1 MVFTSQLPLHELW
14 LRTEKLRESCH
25 WLPYMDDGECSDPQ
39 RLVFPED
46 VAELI
51 HPITMPENTFKL
63 IATILTLL
71 KVPLLY
77 CRHSTM
83 QDLGLDYVPWA
94 MDSLESLLPIF
105 LNMYPI
111 DLTNSNLILD
121 SRFCMGPQY
130 LKILP
135 GQEEYLQF
143 VLTIMKNCTDCLT
156 NCDKIAATV
165 WWLRFQRLLLVLD
178 KQNRFKMPQ
187 NLFKKIKSNIKH
199 LLKQEENRNNVI
211 YYCEYSLI
219 ECEIGNTE
227 SALNILQA
235 ALSFSQNRMILA
247 STIDEEQTD
256 RCHLHRTLIELHLRT
271 GNTDEALKKIIEYV
285 LEKPAPI
292 DSITDNLINQTT
304 LKFKHI
310 TMQMMKKGLEKL
322 TVAKQFLPY
331 FTTDWII
338 CNGWFLYLTKGGLA
352 CGVFIDEIL
361 TELDEK
367 SDGMM
372 WQKEVLFE
380 FYVAVIFRYCMEN
393 PG

>member
-1 MVFTSQLPLHELW
+1 
-14 LRTEKLRESCH
+14 
-25 WLPYMDDGECSDPQ
+25 MDDGECSDPQ

-51 HPITMPENTFKL
+51 HPITMPENIFKL
-63 IATILTLL
+63 TATILTLL
-71 KVPLLY
+71 KIPLLY

-94 MDSLESLLPIF
+94 MDSLESLIPIF
-105 LNMYPI
+105 LNLYPI
-111 DLTNSNLILD
+111 DLTNLNFVLD

-143 VLTIMKNCTDCLT
+143 VLTIMKNCIDCLT
-156 NCDKIAATV
+156 GCDKIAATV
-165 WWLRFQRLLLVLD
+165 WWLRFQRLLLILD

-187 NLFKKIKSNIKH
+187 NLYKKVKFNIKN

-219 ECEIGNTE
+219 EYEMGNVD
-227 SALNILQA
+227 SSMNVLQA

-247 STIDEEQTD
+247 SSIDEEQTA
-256 RCHLHRTLIELHLRT
+256 RCHLHRTLIELHLRI
-271 GNTDEALKKIIEYV
+271 GDSKEVALKKIMEYV
-285 LEKPAPI
+285 LEKTGPI
-292 DSITDNLINQTT
+292 VTINDDLINQTN

-310 TMQMMKKGLEKL
+310 TLQLMKKNFEKL
-322 TVAKQFLPY
+322 SVAKQFLPY
-331 FTTDWII
+331 FMTDWII
-338 CNGWFLYLTKGGLA
+338 CNGWFLYFTNGGLS
-352 CGVFIDEIL
+352 CGAFIDEIL
-361 TELDEK
+361 SELDEK